1 LKKSLSY
8 FPITICILLFGCG
21 ASSDNNTELLKAR
34 YTAEV
39 LNYFYEVALHS
50 EVPTNKLSSVQ
61 KWQNDIYLFING
73 DTLEG
78 DRLLV
83 RNVINQLN
91 VLKLPITFYETSQA
105 NKANFF
111 ITFEPLKKKLQRVTG
126 TGTIYA
132 AKGVIFHAKVKIFY
146 DSIEAVTKKE
156 RFDTIFEETTQCLGL
171 PGDSYAYPESMFY
184 QDINYIQRLTELDK
198 QLLQLLYEPAIV
210 ANYSLAQFEK
220 DFDEIL
226 YNINGKQKFINFI
239 KVLNPSEES
248 LQNIFKYG
256 LSKDPRDGKEK
267 ISKYHYP
274 TYILV
279 KGDYTQEFIN
289 VLNETISEINTIS
302 ENLKLI
308 LIDDDS
314 LLHTGGIHFNF
325 VKNPQM
331 TQDSALWE
339 AKHLIGSIIPR
350 NSKNEITFKYRDHD
364 KLMEN
369 IRKAIPNLIYKSV
382 CLTNA
387 NEANFFDFNN
397 TGFQLK
403 PLYRE
408 TLRVYYDNS
417 LPAGFTK
424 EDLEEV
430 IQEYTNYK

>member
-1 LKKSLSY
+1 M
-8 FPITICILLFGCG
+8 ILCQVIFGCLTQ
-21 ASSDNNTELLKAR
+21 SSNDIELLKQKYSAQ
-34 YTAEV
+34 V

-50 EVPTNKLSSVQ
+50 EIDTNRLLNIQ
-61 KWQNDIYLFING
+61 KWENDIYLFVQG
-73 DTLEG
+73 DTLKG
-78 DRLLV
+78 DHALV
-83 RNVINQLN
+83 HNVINELN
-91 VLKLPITFYETSQA
+91 SLKLPFSIYETSHA
-105 NKANFF
+105 DKANV
-111 ITFEPLKKKLQRVTG
+111 ILTFVSRKKNEHTRVTG
-126 TGTIYA
+126 SGIYYSTMGTIHRA
-132 AKGVIFHAKVKIFY
+132 MIKISY
-146 DSIEAVTKKE
+146 DPSRVTSMIG
-156 RFDTIFEETTQCLGL
+156 RTDTIYEEITQGLGL

-184 QDINYIQRLTELDK
+184 QGFNYTQQLTELDK

-226 YNINGKQKFINFI
+226 YNINGKQKFINFLN
-239 KVLNPSEES
+239 VLNPSEES
-248 LQNIFKYG
+248 LQNIFKHG
-256 LSKDPRDGKEK
+256 LSKDPRNGKEK

-274 TYILV
+274 THIVV

-289 VLNETISEINTIS
+289 VLNKTISEINTIS

-308 LIDDDS
+308 LINEDS
-314 LLHTGGIHFNF
+314 LLHMGGVHFNF

-331 TQDSALWE
+331 NQDSAFWE
-339 AKHLIGSIIPR
+339 AKHLVGSIIPR
-350 NSKNEITFKYRDHD
+350 NSKNEVTFKYRDHD

-387 NEANFFDFNN
+387 NETNFYDYNN
-397 TGFQLK
+397 TEFQLK

-424 EDLEEV
+424 EELEGV
-430 IQEYTNYK
+430 IREYVK